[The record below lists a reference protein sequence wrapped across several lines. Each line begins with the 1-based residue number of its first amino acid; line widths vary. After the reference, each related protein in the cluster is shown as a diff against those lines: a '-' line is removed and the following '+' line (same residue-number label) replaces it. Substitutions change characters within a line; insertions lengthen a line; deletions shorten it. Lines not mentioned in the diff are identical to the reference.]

1 MVSCD
6 LWESEREP
14 PLCSSHFPPPLI
26 PSCTTQEGGAGG
38 GGEGVSG
45 GGESKSRGDRGFK
58 GRGVRGFSRVQC
70 PGGLARFGEVRAAQR
85 LVLVRAQAFL
95 RVALSQF
102 SPDSI

>member
-1 MVSCD
+1 MTYTAVGWGQGAAASRAVREGDGYRLCG
-6 LWESEREP
+6 SPNPER
-14 PLCSSHFPPPLI
+14 LDS
-26 PSCTTQEGGAGG
+26 TRG
-38 GGEGVSG
+38 
-45 GGESKSRGDRGFK
+45 SKSRSGRGFK
-58 GRGVRGFSRVQC
+58 GRGVRGFGRVQV

>member
-1 MVSCD
+1 MTYGKVS
-6 LWESEREP
+6 ESLP
-14 PLCSSHFPPPLI
+14 FVPLIFPPLI

-38 GGEGVSG
+38 GGGRG
-45 GGESKSRGDRGFK
+45 GG
-58 GRGVRGFSRVQC
+58 GVGK
-70 PGGLARFGEVRAAQR
+70 PAAQR